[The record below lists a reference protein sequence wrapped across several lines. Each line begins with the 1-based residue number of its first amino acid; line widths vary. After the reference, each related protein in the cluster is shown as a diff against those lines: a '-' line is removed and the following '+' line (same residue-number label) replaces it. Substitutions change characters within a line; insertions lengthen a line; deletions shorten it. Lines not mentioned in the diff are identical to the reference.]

1 MLTLIIFIVVIF
13 ATIMIW
19 INRANIINIV
29 SFLGNFIIWCI
40 LQNGKSNFVS
50 TDKKVLYIPCDPRN
64 VWGSRGDEA
73 MIYSSLK
80 ILEEKYNINNFYFI
94 TATEKAQKELDDK
107 GYKGIYAWKG
117 LFSIYHIYK
126 AIMLLKPSHIVIIGA
141 DCMDGYYN
149 KNVSFIL
156 MAIAS
161 LCQKHCISYNL
172 LGFSFNSKPSFLLKL
187 CYHFCSSEVIFNI
200 RDYYSLQSFKKF
212 TSKKARLVADMAFLL
227 EPNSNFEEYK
237 IYHDWFK
244 EQKKMNKIIIGFN
257 FHPMLKKKQN
267 MNEINSACMQLANML
282 IQILQMHKDCSFI
295 FIPHANRAKLSDT
308 VVLPIIANLIRAHG
322 YEQRILEIKDV
333 YHADQIKAIIKF
345 CDATICSRMHLA
357 IAALSS
363 NIPVMAATYQD
374 KFQGLFKHYDLSP
387 SLLLSPSEFLSPKF
401 VITFEQLLTNRT
413 KIMEA
418 LIKKQEYIR
427 SLSALNISIT

>member
-1 MLTLIIFIVVIF
+1 MTQE
-13 ATIMIW
+13 MC
-19 INRANIINIV
+19 
-29 SFLGNFIIWCI
+29 G
-40 LQNGKSNFVS
+40 
-50 TDKKVLYIPCDPRN
+50 
-64 VWGSRGDEA
+64 GSRGDEA

-80 ILEEKYNINNFYFI
+80 IIEEKYNINNFYFI

-107 GYKGIYAWKG
+107 GYKGMYAWKG
-117 LFSIYHIYK
+117 LFPFFHIYK
-126 AIMLLKPSHIVIIGA
+126 IIMLLKPSHIIIIGA

-149 KNVSFIL
+149 MNVSFLL

-161 LCQKHCISYNL
+161 LCQKQSISYNL
-172 LGFSFNSKPSFLLKL
+172 LGFSFNSKPSFILKL
-187 CYHFCSSEVIFNI
+187 CYRFCSDKVIFNI

-227 EPNSNFEEYK
+227 EPNPNFEEYK
-237 IYHDWFK
+237 IYQDWSQ
-244 EQKKMNKIIIGFN
+244 EQKKLNKIIVGFN
-257 FHPMLKKKQN
+257 FHPMLKKKQK
-267 MNEINSACMQLANML
+267 MNEIKNACTKLADML
-282 IQILQMHKDCSFI
+282 IQILQTHKNCSFML
-295 FIPHANRAKLSDT
+295 IPHDNRDKLSDT

-333 YHADQIKAIIKF
+333 YHADQIKAIVKF
-345 CDATICSRMHLA
+345 CDVTICSRMHLA

-401 VITFEQLLTNRT
+401 IITFEQLLTNRI

-418 LIKKQEYIR
+418 LMKKQEYIR